1 MTRELDGLYFEWL
14 HDLVCPGKKTHTK
27 MLDQLFH
34 KEFVWIITN
43 DDNRAEDGKY
53 LRREFLDTQGLEGDS
68 DFINIGCS
76 MLELLIAL
84 SRRLAFEAEGE
95 PRDWF
100 WCLIK
105 NVGLYGYVDEK
116 RYPEERV
123 DEILD
128 RIIWRTYSPN
138 GRGGLFPRNDPE
150 EDQREIEL
158 WYQMN
163 GYLLDLGAY

>member
-14 HDLVCPGKKTHTK
+14 HDLVCPEQKTHKK

-43 DDNRAEDGKY
+43 DDNRAEDGKD
-53 LRREFLDTQGLEGDS
+53 LRREFLDEQGLEGDAS
-68 DFINIGCS
+68 FIDIGCS
-76 MLELLIAL
+76 MFELLVGL
-84 SRRLAFEAEGE
+84 SRRLAFDTERE
-95 PRDWF
+95 PRGWF
-100 WCLIK
+100 WCLVK
-105 NVGLYGYVDEK
+105 NVGLYGYVDGK

-128 RIIWRTYSPN
+128 RVIWRTYSPN
-138 GRGGLFPRNDPE
+138 GRGGLFPRNDPA
-150 EDQREIEL
+150 EDQRDVEL